1 MDYVYRCLKKAK
13 AVLDEVIEE
22 DESHPYKQIVG
33 IWEALEQIIRAVIY
47 AYRHVTYEKPQKL
60 INMLPKL
67 VKRAR
72 KKETDS
78 RNTEG
83 LLEEKRHRPQD

>member
-47 AYRHVTYEKPQKL
+47 AC
-60 INMLPKL
+60 
-67 VKRAR
+67 
-72 KKETDS
+72 
-78 RNTEG
+78 
-83 LLEEKRHRPQD
+83 LLYTSPSPRDRG